1 MRSSIICF
9 IPPLMLAESYEVV
22 EYIPIY
28 NWTRKGTWLTS
39 VPWLKRDEFSYCTL
53 DYWSQIYSFFNS
65 LLDILLFHSYMS
77 QIQLSRKVFLF
88 VKPSTSP
95 NRNRIS
101 RYTDYLILSK
111 SIIKLSKLYLHVL
124 FRCTVQE
131 AIEMEQQQK
140 KKKDLWD
147 QIRCAYLS
155 HKFWV

>member
-131 AIEMEQQQK
+131 AIEMQRQQK
-140 KKKDLWD
+140 KKKRPLGSNPLC
-147 QIRCAYLS
+147 ILVS
-155 HKFWV
+155 